1 MILKRDLLNTLD
13 DLTLQVLRQ
22 EEDIAS
28 LERRIRALELSKCT
42 CPKGKRGPGRPKKC
56 CKENDLEKAIKAV
69 TKKTPQP
76 RDKSGKF
83 AKKK

>member
-1 MILKRDLLNTLD
+1 MIRKSDLLNTLD

-22 EEDIAS
+22 EEDIAA
-28 LERRIRALELSKCT
+28 LERRIRTLELSKCT

-69 TKKTPQP
+69 TKKTSQP

>member
-1 MILKRDLLNTLD
+1 MILKRDLLRAVDELTFQIVRQGEEIRSLQRKVKTL
-13 DLTLQVLRQ
+13 
-22 EEDIAS
+22 ES
-28 LERRIRALELSKCT
+28 KKCT

-56 CKENDLEKAIKAV
+56 CKDEELEEAIKAV

-83 AKKK
+83 AKK

>member
-1 MILKRDLLNTLD
+1 MILKRDLLRAVDELTFQIVRQGEEIRSLQRKVKTL
-13 DLTLQVLRQ
+13 
-22 EEDIAS
+22 ES
-28 LERRIRALELSKCT
+28 KKCT

-56 CKENDLEKAIKAV
+56 CEDELEKAIKAV
-69 TKKTPQP
+69 TQP